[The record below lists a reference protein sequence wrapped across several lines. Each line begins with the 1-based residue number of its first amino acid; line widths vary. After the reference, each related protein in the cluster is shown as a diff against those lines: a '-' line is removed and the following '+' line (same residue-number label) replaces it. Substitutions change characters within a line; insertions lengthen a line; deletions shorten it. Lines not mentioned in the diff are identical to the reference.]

1 MTNCFDWLCPPVVI
15 ISEQMSPTLIPTLQL
30 FLNAATDL
38 SKLSVIKPG
47 DAGLEPPVLIMYNL
61 RRSYSNTHENMILKV
76 TEVI

>member
-30 FLNAATDL
+30 FLNTAKCAATDL

-47 DAGLEPPVLIMYNL
+47 DAGLEPPCLDFVQF
-61 RRSYSNTHENMILKV
+61 EKV
-76 TEVI
+76 IQ